1 MKVNRYNGFKII
13 LIGAGGTGGYIAPH
27 LYRIAFASGCTARI
41 IIADGD
47 IVEEENLIR
56 QNFVGRR
63 WSVEREKRRN
73 HSLVRAGRC
82 GAGKFSTRSPG
93 HDGFSRG

>member
-47 IVEEENLIR
+47 IVEEKNLIR
-56 QNFVGRR
+56 QNFAACDIGKKQSSGYGGTLCRHV
-63 WSVEREKRRN
+63 WDRN
-73 HSLVRAGRC
+73 GVY
-82 GAGKFSTRSPG
+82 T
-93 HDGFSRG
+93 GFHRG

>member
-47 IVEEENLIR
+47 IVEEKEPYTSEFCRVRYR
-56 QNFVGRR
+56 QKTKLRL
-63 WSVEREKRRN
+63 WRN
-73 HSLVRAGRC
+73 AMQARLG
-82 GAGKFSTRSPG
+82 
-93 HDGFSRG
+93 